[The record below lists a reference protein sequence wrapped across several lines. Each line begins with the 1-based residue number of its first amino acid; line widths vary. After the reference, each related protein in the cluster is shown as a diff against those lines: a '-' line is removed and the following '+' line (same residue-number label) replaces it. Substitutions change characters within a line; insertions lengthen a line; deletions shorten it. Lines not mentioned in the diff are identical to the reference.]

1 MNNKKKLNKVN
12 FVYIF
17 YFSILSG
24 TFFFSSLS
32 THTCVHIFFSLSHI
46 QFVASRRAKMNEW
59 SVGFRKLG
67 TCASFLIFFSPWLFF
82 FLPQDRLH
90 SGDHPRGIIKNPTTK
105 PTVKFISTVAVRSIN
120 EFFFLHFFFFFLSL
134 LCNLVSC
141 FFFFASPCLLHPLIN
156 VTIPNFF
163 IPLFWTRKN
172 YIPYKINLILYI
184 YYCVT
189 INTGV

>member
-1 MNNKKKLNKVN
+1 MCT
-12 FVYIF
+12 Y
-17 YFSILSG
+17 
-24 TFFFSSLS
+24 FFF
-32 THTCVHIFFSLSHI
+32 LSHI

-141 FFFFASPCLLHPLIN
+141 FFFSLHLAFFTRWLMSQSQTSSFRYSEREKIIFLI
-156 VTIPNFF
+156 
-163 IPLFWTRKN
+163 K
-172 YIPYKINLILYI
+172 
-184 YYCVT
+184 
-189 INTGV
+189 